1 MIDIYVQMGIALVA
15 ALVICFAAMPVVRAF
30 ANKVGAIDVPRDN
43 TRMHDYPIPRL
54 GGLAIFLGFLFSVV
68 LFADVDRPVR
78 GILLGSVVIV
88 IVGVIDD
95 VVTLKWYVKLVFQIA
110 AALIAVWHGIVV
122 YTVSNPNVFSAAEFL
137 SFGRLAAPITVL
149 WIVGIT
155 NAVNLIDGLDG
166 LAAGVSGI
174 SSATMFV
181 IALLVSEVNTAII
194 MAALAGSCLG
204 FLPYNFSP
212 KKRVKMLM
220 GDTGALM
227 LGYVLSTVSIMGL
240 FKFFAII
247 SFAVPFL
254 VIGLPLFDTALA
266 FTRRILKGQHPMH
279 RDRGHF
285 HHRLVDMGLSQKQ
298 AVAVLYAISAILG
311 LAAVVITAR
320 GEIRAIIVVVAVVF
334 AASVGIYI
342 LGARRRGNAKSAQAE
357 TDSASASEKE
367 DGAP

>member
-1 MIDIYVQMGIALVA
+1 MTADVYAKMGIALAA

-30 ANKVGAIDVPRDN
+30 AYKIGAIDVPGDE
-43 TRMHDYPIPRL
+43 TRMHSYPVPRL
-54 GGLAIFLGFLFSVV
+54 GGLAIFLGFLISVV
-68 LFADVDRPVR
+68 LFADVDRQVR

-88 IVGVIDD
+88 VGGAVDD
-95 VVTLKWYVKLVFQIA
+95 VITLKWYVKLALQIA
-110 AALIAVWHGIVV
+110 AAFIAVRHGLVV
-122 YTVSNPNVFSAAEFL
+122 YTVSNPNVFSASEFL
-137 SFGRLAAPITVL
+137 SFGALAVPITVL
-149 WIVGIT
+149 WITGIT

-174 SSATMFV
+174 SSVTML
-181 IALLVSEVNTAII
+181 IISLLVSEVNVAVI
-194 MAALAGSCLG
+194 MAALAGACLG
-204 FLPYNFSP
+204 FLPYNLNS

-266 FTRRILKGQHPMH
+266 FARRILRGHHPMH

-298 AVAVLYAISAILG
+298 AVAVLYAVSAVLG
-311 LAAVVITAR
+311 LAAVVITTS
-320 GEIRAIIVVVAVVF
+320 GEARAIIVVIAFVA
-334 AASVGIYI
+334 AGAIGLYA
-342 LGARRRGNAKSAQAE
+342 LCARRSSAPERGGGAGG
-357 TDSASASEKE
+357 E
-367 DGAP
+367 DDAP

>member
-1 MIDIYVQMGIALVA
+1 MFEIFTRIGVSLAA
-15 ALVICFAAMPVVRAF
+15 ALFICFAAMPIVRAF
-30 ANKVGAIDVPRDN
+30 AYKIGAIDVPGDE
-43 TRMHDYPIPRL
+43 TRMHNYPIPRL
-54 GGLAIFLGFLFSVV
+54 GGLAMFLGFLISVV
-68 LFADVDRPVR
+68 LFADVNHQVQ
-78 GILLGSVVIV
+78 GILIGSVIIV
-88 IVGVIDD
+88 ISGAIDD
-95 VVTLKWYVKLVFQIA
+95 VVALKWYIKLLFQLA
-110 AALIAVWHGIVV
+110 AALVAVGHGLVV

-137 SFGRLAAPITVL
+137 SFGILSVPVTVL

-174 SSATMFV
+174 SSVTMLV
-181 IALLVSEVNTAII
+181 IALLVSEMNVAVI

-204 FLPYNFSP
+204 FLPYNFKPEKQS
-212 KKRVKMLM
+212 KMLM

-227 LGYVLSTVSIMGL
+227 LGFVLSTVSIMGL

-266 FTRRILKGQHPMH
+266 FTRRILKGQNPMH

-298 AVAVLYAISAILG
+298 AVAILYAISA
-311 LAAVVITAR
+311 V
-320 GEIRAIIVVVAVVF
+320 
-334 AASVGIYI
+334 
-342 LGARRRGNAKSAQAE
+342 
-357 TDSASASEKE
+357 
-367 DGAP
+367 